1 MTTITRRSLGLAASA
16 GTLGLLATACSG
28 PADTDD
34 AVSGG
39 SDGGG
44 KAGSVTIEDN
54 NGTHEVPKPPKS
66 VVATDNNS
74 FQTLSDWGIQLTAA
88 ARALMPSTIP
98 EKDDDDIVD
107 LGLHIEPDLE
117 AVVEVEPD
125 LIITGSRFS
134 QYNEDFEKLAPD
146 AAIVTLDVREDKP
159 FDEELKRRVDTLAEI
174 FDKQDEA
181 KKLDDDLDAA
191 VARVKDAYQS
201 GDKVMSV
208 IVSGGEI
215 GYSAPH
221 VGRTFGPLYDLFDFT
236 PALEVEGADD
246 DHQGDDVSVETIA
259 DSNPD
264 WILVMDRD
272 AALSEEDSQPAAEV
286 IEKSEALKKVTAIT
300 EGNVVYMP
308 EDTYTNEGMET
319 YTKYFGTL
327 ADAFEKQN

>member
-1 MTTITRRSLGLAASA
+1 MTTITRRRLGFAASA
-16 GTLGLLATACSG
+16 GALGLLATACSNG
-28 PADTDD
+28 ADTDD
-34 AVSGG
+34 AVAGA

-44 KAGSVTIEDN
+44 DGTVTIEDN
-54 NGTHEVPKPPKS
+54 NGSQDVPKPPKS

-74 FQTLSDWGIQLTAA
+74 FQTLSDWDIELTAA
-88 ARALMPSTIP
+88 ARALMPATNP
-98 EKDDDDIVD
+98 HKDDEDIVD

-117 AVVEVEPD
+117 AVVAVEPD

-159 FDEELKRRVDTLAEI
+159 FDEELKRRVDALAEI

-181 KKLDDDLDAA
+181 KKLDEDLDAA

-208 IVSGGEI
+208 IVSGGNI

-259 DSNPD
+259 KSNPD

-272 AALSEEDSQPAAEV
+272 AALADEDSKPAAEV
-286 IEKSEALKKVTAIT
+286 IDKSEALKNVTAVT
-300 EGNVVYMP
+300 EGNIVYMP
-308 EDTYTNEGMET
+308 EDTYTNEGIET